1 MHASSF
7 FRRAGVR
14 WVILVAALVLLAK
27 AIFLVAAPIRGLG
40 MTTWILDDAFSEMSV
55 AKNFALGHKFSYD
68 WVHTTGGQPLL
79 WVLGISLYFWLLPMA
94 LAIKATFISSAILG
108 ACATVAVYVLTF
120 KLTDDKLTSWV
131 AFILITLQ
139 ANAFFQA
146 MNGMDTAIFTLLTIV
161 TLALYVWPEKGE
173 GRTFK
178 RGILVGIPAGL
189 AIMTR
194 GDGIFLAGAVG
205 LCECARLLM
214 EKDVKSRKKT
224 LSFILGFGGTAAIC
238 LGIFLVWQYTLSGSF
253 VPANQ
258 VGRRELA
265 LSLHNFSFEHFS
277 LSRYLTIVGWNVF
290 QFEHVIA
297 VAAASSLLLLVAL
310 VRGFAD
316 TRQRPLITVLT
327 VYMAFYFG
335 VLIGYQWYFADLHGL
350 RYVNPAMHLLMIP
363 LASLLV
369 WAVPT
374 GLKYRN
380 MVLSGLIIVILALA
394 FWGFRKDLQGT
405 KWTKGLTFTGF
416 PTAAQEQ
423 AWWGPI
429 DWIHDNMEPGA
440 IIGVRDNGRF
450 AMFSGHPIQ
459 DLAGNIDPN
468 VPRLVKEDGNAL
480 RDYLRSRNVS
490 YVYIPTLEFRSDH
503 VYRLLHGTLPLK
515 EITEVPGKDVK
526 LYRIEWQKIGK

>member
-7 FRRAGVR
+7 FRRSGVR
-14 WVILVAALVLLAK
+14 LVILVAALVLLAK
-27 AIFLVAAPIRGLG
+27 AIFLIAAPIRGLG

-55 AKNFALGHKFSYD
+55 AKNFAIGHKFSYD

-108 ACATVAVYVLTF
+108 ACATVAVYLLAFRLTES
-120 KLTDDKLTSWV
+120 KLTSWV
-131 AFILITLQ
+131 AFLLITLQ

-173 GRTFK
+173 GRSFK

-205 LCECARLLM
+205 LCECVRWFL
-214 EKDVKSRKKT
+214 EKDAKSRKQT
-224 LSFILGFGGTAAIC
+224 LSFILGFGITAAVC
-238 LGIFLVWQYTLSGSF
+238 LGIFMVWQYALSGAF

-297 VAAASSLLLLVAL
+297 VAAGSSLLLIVAL
-310 VRGFAD
+310 VRSLAD
-316 TRQRPLITVLT
+316 TRQRPLVTVLT

-369 WAVPT
+369 AAAPAGMRFRKT
-374 GLKYRN
+374 FLTL
-380 MVLSGLIIVILALA
+380 MIAAILALS
-394 FWGFRKDLQGT
+394 FWYFRDDLHTT

-416 PTAAQEQ
+416 PTAEQEK

-468 VPRLVKEDGNAL
+468 VPRLVKEGGNAL

-490 YVYIPTLEFRSDH
+490 YVYIPTLEVRSDH
-503 VYRLLHGTLPLK
+503 VYRLIYETLPLK
-515 EITEVPGKDVK
+515 EIKDVPGTEVK